1 VGFQTDRIRDQQK
14 NPSIFDHCDVQ
25 SIWVSLNTEKY
36 PQVNYNLSFPNQQ
49 FSRAYRDAATFN
61 EKFYGMDQLV
71 SQSNITPAD
80 YKELYPI
87 FVFDTSK
94 QTELLKPSSADIH
107 IEATFNAA
115 VPARTQA
122 YAVIIFDKMLKL
134 QSDGNIMS
142 FVKK

>member
-1 VGFQTDRIRDQQK
+1 
-14 NPSIFDHCDVQ
+14 
-25 SIWVSLNTEKY
+25 
-36 PQVNYNLSFPNQQ
+36 
-49 FSRAYRDAATFN
+49 
-61 EKFYGMDQLV
+61 MDQLI
-71 SQSNITPAD
+71 SQGSITPAD
-80 YKELYPI
+80 FKELYPI

-107 IEATFNAA
+107 IEATFNTA

-142 FVKK
+142 FVSK